1 MYRGIETP
9 LRFVFPVYP
18 DVRARGV
25 VSLTAGFGSDSAVR
39 TVRVV
44 SDQRFTSD
52 LRRGVRGD
60 WPSSAGFVRW
70 NVKSK
75 QVFVGAPPGE

>member
-1 MYRGIETP
+1 MSVTLNYGE
-9 LRFVFPVYP
+9 
-18 DVRARGV
+18 ARSV
-25 VSLTAGFGSDSAVR
+25 LDAIRLELCDACLL
-39 TVRVV
+39 
-44 SDQRFTSD
+44 DQRFTSD
-52 LRRGVRGD
+52 LSRGFRED